1 MFLPTGNNAK
11 TWTKVKIMATTR
23 KQIQPMIRQYILD
36 CIDEG
41 LENEDLTTDQEK
53 IKYLQDRFNSEYGW
67 MIQRVGKINACREW
81 LLGLALNVDY
91 SYYNIEQR
99 LKLWGI
105 LDGTE
110 SEKKLDAELDRYW
123 DRLGE
128 AVRYMI
134 DRDHK

>member
-1 MFLPTGNNAK
+1 MKTQQIEAK
-11 TWTKVKIMATTR
+11 IAELAQQAKALQA
-23 KQIQPMIRQYILD
+23 QIDGFELDPDDYTEQYDDMLD
-36 CIDEG
+36 ECHGD
-41 LENEDLTTDQEK
+41 
-53 IKYLQDRFNSEYGW
+53 F
-67 MIQRVGKINACREW
+67 
-81 LLGLALNVDY
+81 LGLALNVDY

-99 LKLWGI
+99 LKLWGVI
-105 LDGTE
+105 DGTE

>member
-11 TWTKVKIMATTR
+11 TWTKVKIMATTH

-53 IKYLQDRFNSEYGW
+53 IKYLRDRFTSEYGW
-67 MIQRVGKINACREW
+67 MVERVGKIKACREW

-91 SYYNIEQR
+91 IYYNIEQR

-105 LDGTE
+105 IDGTE
-110 SEKKLDAELDRYW
+110 SEKKLDAELDLYW

>member
-1 MFLPTGNNAK
+1 MPQSE
-11 TWTKVKIMATTR
+11 KVKIMATTR

-41 LENEDLTTDQEK
+41 LEGEDLTTDQGK
-53 IKYLQDRFNSEYGW
+53 IQYLRERFNSEYRW
-67 MIQRVGKINACREW
+67 MIQRVGKIKACREW

-91 SYYNIEQR
+91 SYYDIEQR

-110 SEKKLDAELDRYW
+110 SEKKLDAEIDLYW
-123 DRLGE
+123 DRLASGI
-128 AVRYMI
+128 VYMI

>member
-1 MFLPTGNNAK
+1 MKAS
-11 TWTKVKIMATTR
+11 R

-36 CIDEG
+36 GIDEG
-41 LENEDLTTDQEK
+41 LEGEDLTTDQEK
-53 IKYLQDRFNSEYGW
+53 IQYLRDRFNSEYGW
-67 MIQRVGKINACREW
+67 MVERVGKIKACREW
-81 LLGLALNVDY
+81 LLGLALNVDF
-91 SYYNIEQR
+91 SYCDIEQR
-99 LKLWGI
+99 LKLWGVI
-105 LDGTE
+105 DGTE